1 VIVAVITVR
10 MVQPAVHEIVD
21 MIAMRDD
28 FMSASRPV
36 LVGAASFGRATRWV
50 FSVDRD
56 DVLIDVIFMHVVKV
70 ALMQVVHMALVPDRG
85 VPAVRPMFMSV
96 VLMMLFVASHDRFP
110 LSAI

>member
-21 MIAMRDD
+21 MIAMRDG
-28 FMSASRPV
+28 FMSAIRPV
-36 LVGAASFGRATRWV
+36 LVGAARLRRATRRV
-50 FSVDRD
+50 FRVDRD

-70 ALMQVVHMALVPDRG
+70 TVMQVVHMAFVPDRG
-85 VPAVRPMFMSV
+85 VTAVRPMFMSV
-96 VLMMLFVASHDRFP
+96 VLMMLFVARHDRFP